1 MFKMTAEWVIGVVFG
16 GGVLLALFQITGVAE
31 KNHWRLAAMNYGSL
45 LLVGALLVVTAVYV
59 TGAYYISK
67 NLTSSVRVAWLLW
80 VLLMLLPSIV
90 YVVLTTKFTRR

>member
-59 TGAYYISK
+59 TGTYYISK
-67 NLTSSVRVAWLLW
+67 YLTSSVRVAWLLW